1 MANKAKIAYMI
12 ECQTKIVEGL
22 DRALAVL
29 REEADKE
36 MIYTLLSEH
45 SPYYAKAISQLD
57 TRRKMSLYRIDVLY
71 RALNK
76 E

>member
-1 MANKAKIAYMI
+1 MANKAKISYMI

-22 DRALAVL
+22 DRAIAVL
-29 REEADKE
+29 REEADNE
-36 MIYTLLSEH
+36 ILYTQLSTH

-57 TRRKMSLYRIDVLY
+57 TRRKLALAKIDILY
-71 RALNK
+71 RALTK